1 MIRIRNELDFQNWFK
16 KNYKKL
22 GSSKIIKQNHTDFP
36 DFIMQQDGKK
46 VRVELEIK
54 SSNFILHKHPISKV
68 DRVICVKKDLELD
81 IPIIELKNF
90 RVVGNLENTH
100 YSLENRILKLFEKDK
115 LLITSDVAKIFDVTL
130 TTAQRALTEL
140 VLQDK
145 VERIKKDCV
154 NLWLKK

>member
-22 GSSKIIKQNHTDFP
+22 GFSKIIKQNHTDFP

-68 DRVICVKKDLELD
+68 DKVICIKKDLELD

-115 LLITSDVAKIFDVTL
+115 LLITSDVAKIFDVTP

-140 VLQDK
+140 VIQDK
-145 VERIKKDCV
+145 VERIKKEGV
-154 NLWLKK
+154 TIWLKK